1 MSESKNS
8 PSKFELLKQQAEVLI
23 RQKPDLASEFP
34 SDILELI
41 HELKIHQVELEIQNE
56 ELKRSQHELS
66 ELHRDFQNLYEFA
79 PCGYVT
85 LNPKGIITRANLT
98 AVSLLQTIRQFL
110 SGSGFSQYIAA
121 GWNDIYIDARQKA
134 IKAGKQ
140 SVELQ
145 MKNKNKIPLWV
156 LAEIEADKDV
166 TGAVLQWRIVLMD
179 ISEQKKAAEAIQRS
193 EAKYRNMIES
203 MTDAVYV
210 CSPDHAIE
218 FMNSTMI
225 KRLGRD
231 ATGETCYR
239 AMHGM
244 DRPCDWCPFERVRNG
259 ETIDENTVSPLD
271 NLTYRLTHMP
281 VLNDDQTIS
290 KLTIYRDITD
300 YLNAVAE
307 KEKAQAKLIQA
318 QKMES
323 IGTLAGGIAHD
334 FNNILYPIIG
344 FAELSIEDLPEVH
357 PIKENLEDILQGA
370 KRARD
375 LVKQILAFS
384 SQREEKLKLLPL
396 APLIQE
402 ALKLLRATIPSNIDI
417 QQELYSTSDCVLA
430 NPIGIHEIIMNLCTN
445 AYHAMEKT
453 GGILSIHLNKAEPN
467 PKLNLPHGDFCCLSI
482 SDTGIGI
489 PPEIINKVFEPYF
502 TTKELGK
509 GSGLGLSVVHG
520 IIKKYHG
527 EISVESKPG
536 KGTIFNIYLPV
547 TSATKT
553 SEEASGDRANPGG
566 NENILFVDDEIPIV
580 KLGIRLLERIGYKVT
595 GRNSSVEALALF
607 KSAPD
612 DFDLV
617 ITDMTMPEM
626 VGTDF
631 AAKLMEIRPD
641 IPVILCTGFS
651 ENVNF
656 ETSPQ
661 FGLRG
666 YIHKPILSADL
677 YSEVRQVLDQGK
689 KDKFD

>member
-1 MSESKNS
+1 
-8 PSKFELLKQQAEVLI
+8 
-23 RQKPDLASEFP
+23 
-34 SDILELI
+34 
-41 HELKIHQVELEIQNE
+41 
-56 ELKRSQHELS
+56 
-66 ELHRDFQNLYEFA
+66 
-79 PCGYVT
+79 
-85 LNPKGIITRANLT
+85 
-98 AVSLLQTIRQFL
+98 
-110 SGSGFSQYIAA
+110 
-121 GWNDIYIDARQKA
+121 
-134 IKAGKQ
+134 
-140 SVELQ
+140 
-145 MKNKNKIPLWV
+145 
-156 LAEIEADKDV
+156 
-166 TGAVLQWRIVLMD
+166 
-179 ISEQKKAAEAIQRS
+179 
-193 EAKYRNMIES
+193 MIES

-231 ATGETCYR
+231 ATGETCYK

-453 GGILSIHLNKAEPN
+453 GGILSIHLNKTEPN
-467 PKLNLPHGDFCCLSI
+467 PKLNLPHGNFCCLSI

-489 PPEIINKVFEPYF
+489 PPEIINKIFEPYF

-677 YSEVRQVLDQGK
+677 YSEVRQVLNQGK